1 MNELELL
8 ADLHRHNKR
17 QGPGGQAETRLALQL
32 AGLCGRRDLAIADLG
47 CGTGAST
54 LVLAEALDAQIV
66 AADFLEPFLDILKA
80 RALEAGLAERITPRH
95 ASMEALD
102 FAPESLDAIWSEGAI
117 YNIGF
122 ARGVR
127 EWRRFLKPGGVLA
140 VSELTWLTEQRPA
153 ELDAFWRAQY
163 PEVDTASAKLAVLER
178 HGYSPLGYFVL
189 PPHCWREHY
198 YRPLQERVP
207 AFLEDHGNSPV
218 ARAIVE
224 EQQQEIELYERYGE
238 YFGYGFYIAR
248 KVAEG

>member
-8 ADLHRHNKR
+8 ADLHRHNER
-17 QGPGGQAETRLALQL
+17 QGPGGQAETRLAL
-32 AGLCGRRDLAIADLG
+32 ALCGLRDRRDLDIADLG

-54 LVLAEALDAQIV
+54 LVLAEALDARIV
-66 AADFLEPFLDILKA
+66 AVDFLEPFLDTLKA
-80 RALEAGLAERITPRH
+80 RAFEAGLAERITTRL

-102 FAPESLDAIWSEGAI
+102 FAAKSLDAIWSEGAI

-127 EWRRFLKPGGVLA
+127 DWRRFLKPGGILA

-163 PEVDTASAKLAVLER
+163 PEVDTASAKMAVLER
-178 HGYSPLGYFVL
+178 HGYTPLGFFVL

-198 YRPLQERVP
+198 YRPLQERFPV
-207 AFLEDHGNSPV
+207 FLKAHGNSPA

-224 EQQQEIELYERYGE
+224 EQQQEIELYDRYGE

-248 KVAEG
+248 KVNDE